1 MGMRFFRTKKFM
13 PAGVVALLRS
23 SYKTTVSKSNG
34 SLLQPRSSDPTFISI
49 RQGIAMHE
57 NKLLAASRNDKHKNS
72 DSCSQTSAGDFM
84 TQTYLFGL
92 SR

>member
-57 NKLLAASRNDKHKNS
+57 NKLLAYLQ
-72 DSCSQTSAGDFM
+72 QTEM
-84 TQTYLFGL
+84 TNTKTVTVVVRRVLVIL
-92 SR
+92 